1 MYIKKSRESVWV
13 TGAIISGI
21 LSAGVA
27 GYIVFTAPDI
37 YERIGWLA
45 VILVGTF
52 LVLWLFVTGIVSIWK
67 KTGGTS
73 WQWLILFIGVLL
85 ISVIGVLFFGPRA
98 KGIKFAVFAPSP
110 TLTVI
115 LASTPQPSPIP
126 GVLYSDDFS
135 NNQSGWRQSD
145 DAGEQFQYSD
155 GQYVISFPKD
165 GLVHLTCANR
175 KFTDA
180 VLTVDSMFVSGDANY
195 TWSWVVWRFID
206 VNNFYVLEFNGNGDF
221 CVSRRLNGN
230 YNALTINQLDSTSGE
245 LKQGQ
250 QWNNIAISSKDG
262 SSSIS
267 LNGKFVASVQDSA
280 FTSGDVC
287 LGATAIGAS
296 TGKVAFD
303 NLVIYAIG
311 SWSLPK

>member
-1 MYIKKSRESVWV
+1 MNHRRSRSSAWV
-13 TGAIISGI
+13 IGGIISGV
-21 LSAGVA
+21 LTVA
-27 GYIVFTAPDI
+27 GAVYVALTVPEITAQL
-37 YERIGWLA
+37 EGFVAALIG
-45 VILVGTF
+45 IF
-52 LVLWLFVTGIVSIWK
+52 LVLWFFVTGIVSIWK
-67 KTGGTS
+67 KTERIG
-73 WQWLILFIGVLL
+73 QWFILFISLL
-85 ISVIGVLFFGPRA
+85 SISVIVVLISGL
-98 KGIKFAVFAPSP
+98 IKQNIKLDLFTPSP
-110 TLTVI
+110 TSTPT
-115 LASTPQPSPIP
+115 LAFTPQPSAIP

-165 GLVHLTCANR
+165 GLIHLTCANR

-206 VNNFYVLEFNGNGDF
+206 INNFYVLEFNGNGDF

-287 LGATAIGAS
+287 LGATAIGTS